1 MDGHGRPGP
10 LVWMVTWME
19 LLFDG
24 SRDFNPIPT
33 MAILGNS
40 WILKVLTLF
49 GNFVLEGCFICN
61 GMFQS
66 SLQVSKVFQMESSA
80 KLTKGTV

>member
-1 MDGHGRPGP
+1 MDGHAPGMDGNMDGMDGA
-10 LVWMVTWME
+10 LVRWKQ
-19 LLFDG
+19 G
-24 SRDFNPIPT
+24 NPIPT

-49 GNFVLEGCFICN
+49 GNFVLEDCFVCN

-66 SLQVSKVFQMESSA
+66 SLQVSWYFKIESSA